1 MRNLL
6 LLGLKLA
13 SCDKQ
18 MFFED
23 IEQVEEKLVSISH
36 HLDHKLFPMLSMSHS
51 GSRKGF
57 FVDATVLNLSFGAKL
72 YCMASFPS
80 KTRRD

>member
-1 MRNLL
+1 MRYLF

-23 IEQVEEKLVSISH
+23 IEQVEEKLVPISH
-36 HLDHKLFPMLSMSHS
+36 HLDHKLFPMLSIAHS

-57 FVDATVLNLSFGAKL
+57 FVDATALNLSFGAKL
-72 YCMASFPS
+72 YCIVSFPS
-80 KTRRD
+80 DTSRD